1 MRKCTSGLSVCRTFD
16 PLLKFPRIDWRVGS
30 RIVMRC
36 AVCSN
41 VALSRWQEMQ
51 VESPTAVAVR
61 TGCGHSLAVRRTLLR
76 SATYAPSSTA
86 ARTAS
91 HAYGDLRMSG
101 VRFPGIGLGC
111 VGHGEDST

>member
-1 MRKCTSGLSVCRTFD
+1 M
-16 PLLKFPRIDWRVGS
+16 
-30 RIVMRC
+30 VMRC

-76 SATYAPSSTA
+76 SAKYAPNSSA

-91 HAYGDLRMSG
+91 HAYGDLRMND
-101 VRFPGIGLGC
+101 VRFPGIRRGS
-111 VGHGEDST
+111 VGHDEDST

>member
-1 MRKCTSGLSVCRTFD
+1 MRKCTSGLSVWRTFD

-36 AVCSN
+36 AVCSK

-51 VESPTAVAVR
+51 VESPTAVAVL

-76 SATYAPSSTA
+76 SATYPPSSTA
-86 ARTAS
+86 RRAAS
-91 HAYGDLRMSG
+91 HGYGDLQMCDLRCSG
-101 VRFPGIGLGC
+101 
-111 VGHGEDST
+111 